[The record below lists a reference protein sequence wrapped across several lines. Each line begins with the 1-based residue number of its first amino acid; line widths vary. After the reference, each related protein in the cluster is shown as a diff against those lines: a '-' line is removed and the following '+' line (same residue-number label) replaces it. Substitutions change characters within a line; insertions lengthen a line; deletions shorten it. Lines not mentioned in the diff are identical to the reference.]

1 MNFIK
6 IKDKETTVKL
16 PINKQKLKVD
26 VVKTYFPGASGLTFF
41 DGIDKCGI
49 CIENHEFH
57 LIEGVDE
64 YEVFY
69 TNSLKEKNYSDAK
82 RKKFNEIMEI
92 IDGKENQ
99 SSIPHQPP
107 DISTH
112 PKKILK
118 ILHVGWKHR
127 DDCSKNYKQQIAP
140 YGGIVK
146 VELNHNEKYSFDTIK
161 ALSLSA
167 MDNIYNRSLLSNSV
181 VLLGNFKEKI
191 FENFA
196 TTNDPKND
204 DFWKFSDTMK
214 SKNGQYRLYL
224 YSTVSTSEE
233 SEVECSTV
241 TPLPNVNQPESG
253 DKSISDPK
261 PSTSGEKAITDLKK
275 LSSRI
280 KMSAKFY
287 PPNSGFKS
295 ITHCKPLASNTKSSI
310 DSNRCSSSKKSS
322 SKSRYTG
329 TVLSLSQSVK
339 SSHGSR
345 INTNSHKNTLES
357 NMTQDN
363 NEVIRVSIP
372 TIQETEINFTDTVLG
387 SGSFGSVILSTWN
400 SSEVAVKKIKAD
412 NRKYIYRE
420 INVMDKNIMFTSLW
434 SITRAKNLANFI
446 STRNV
451 DLDYEVR
458 KNENYGI
465 SLQICKAIT
474 FLHQFNPTVLHK
486 DIKPENILIN
496 HCLDI
501 KICDFGLSN
510 ICDGSPGLET
520 TVGHYFQGS
529 PLYMAPEILI
539 DQEQASRYSD
549 VWSLTCC
556 IVELFSGTKVWSEHS
571 SISIPKLRK
580 IVTDQKVPCLE
591 SIPTSIIDTIK
602 NCFDH
607 NPKKRPSA
615 AIMLQMFKRI
625 YKPA

>member
-1 MNFIK
+1 
-6 IKDKETTVKL
+6 
-16 PINKQKLKVD
+16 
-26 VVKTYFPGASGLTFF
+26 
-41 DGIDKCGI
+41 
-49 CIENHEFH
+49 
-57 LIEGVDE
+57 
-64 YEVFY
+64 
-69 TNSLKEKNYSDAK
+69 
-82 RKKFNEIMEI
+82 
-92 IDGKENQ
+92 
-99 SSIPHQPP
+99 
-107 DISTH
+107 
-112 PKKILK
+112 
-118 ILHVGWKHR
+118 
-127 DDCSKNYKQQIAP
+127 
-140 YGGIVK
+140 
-146 VELNHNEKYSFDTIK
+146 
-161 ALSLSA
+161 

-191 FENFA
+191 FKNFA
-196 TTNDPKND
+196 TTDDTKNN
-204 DFWKFSDTMK
+204 DFWKFSDTVK

-233 SEVECSTV
+233 SEVKCSTA
-241 TPLPNVNQPESG
+241 TPCPNLNQPESV
-253 DKSISDPK
+253 DKSINDPK
-261 PSTSGEKAITDLKK
+261 PSSSGEKAITDLKQ
-275 LSSRI
+275 LSSRT

-310 DSNRCSSSKKSS
+310 DSNQCNSSKKSS

-345 INTNSHKNTLES
+345 INTNSHKNPLES
-357 NMTQDN
+357 NMTQNN
-363 NEVIRVSIP
+363 NEDIRVSIP

-400 SSEVAVKKIKAD
+400 SSEVAVKKIKASE

-420 INVMDKNIMFTSLW
+420 INVIDKVRHPNLISIMGICMTEYYVYIVMEYYKSQ
-434 SITRAKNLANFI
+434 NLANII
-446 STRNV
+446 SKRNV

-458 KNENYGI
+458 RNENYGI

-549 VWSLTCC
+549 V
-556 IVELFSGTKVWSEHS
+556 
-571 SISIPKLRK
+571 
-580 IVTDQKVPCLE
+580 
-591 SIPTSIIDTIK
+591 
-602 NCFDH
+602 
-607 NPKKRPSA
+607 
-615 AIMLQMFKRI
+615 
-625 YKPA
+625 